1 MLIEI
6 KVLSGHGI
14 GSAKKITFEDFGT
27 ERQLFKIEVFDGGN
41 NSLLSNVVIDKDDI
55 KRLAKAI

>member
-6 KVLSGHGI
+6 KVIPNHGAA
-14 GSAKKITFEDFGT
+14 SAKKITFEDFGV
-27 ERQLFKIEVFDGGN
+27 ERQLFKIEVFDISN